1 MKKRSLALLALAAT
15 LAIAPVARADSFNF
29 FYNAPGGVS
38 GSGTLV
44 GTDLGYNAVYG
55 SDEWLISSATGTF
68 NDGTSSGSLSLIPNP
83 DPTGAVQSDPYS
95 VFTYD
100 DLLYPTG
107 SGGENLD
114 FDGLLFSFDGM
125 ELNLWEGG
133 FPYTEGWAEYDP
145 NTAYSNLGAG
155 TFSLSPE
162 PGSLLLFGTGLFGL
176 AGLLLRRRGRAGLA
190 LNS

>member
-1 MKKRSLALLALAAT
+1 
-15 LAIAPVARADSFNF
+15 
-29 FYNAPGGVS
+29 
-38 GSGTLV
+38 
-44 GTDLGYNAVYG
+44 
-55 SDEWLISSATGTF
+55 
-68 NDGTSSGSLSLIPNP
+68 
-83 DPTGAVQSDPYS
+83 
-95 VFTYD
+95 
-100 DLLYPTG
+100 
-107 SGGENLD
+107 
-114 FDGLLFSFDGM
+114 M